1 MNTKKYESN
10 IWLCDWGGGGL
21 HNMYYCTFVIYNI
34 NEFQNNCRTKKNS
47 DAEYDS
53 NQGTYHVFRS

>member
-1 MNTKKYESN
+1 M
-10 IWLCDWGGGGL
+10 WLVGGGGGGL
-21 HNMYYCTFVIYNI
+21 HNMYYCTFVIYYNI
-34 NEFQNNCRTKKNS
+34 EQINAFQNNCRTKKNS